1 MGCDMGAEIVEGR
14 GDGFLGQVARFAGT
28 WGDGL
33 AAGKV
38 ALADQGFDDL
48 GGSAG
53 IGFEERGEH
62 LGRAATVEVA
72 QVSRPDQGVVGEGE
86 GSCRCD

>member
-1 MGCDMGAEIVEGR
+1 
-14 GDGFLGQVARFAGT
+14 
-28 WGDGL
+28 
-33 AAGKV
+33 V